1 MSLKTKVKAG
11 NISNLSDA
19 RYCAGMGVD
28 WLSFSADAVDPT
40 TFKEI
45 TSWVT
50 GPQFVLEVTEATTL
64 NSIDQYQVSTLE
76 ITYKQLS
83 LIDRLPSMEWI
94 ITLPLSVWNEQKHE
108 ILQFKDTISFLVLDL
123 DIADLQDVTD
133 MAAHFKILINQP
145 DTHSLADILTLPLEG
160 ISINVAGENEL
171 KPGLKDFERLA
182 SILEELEVL
191 D

>member
-1 MSLKTKVKAG
+1 M
-11 NISNLSDA
+11 
-19 RYCAGMGVD
+19 
-28 WLSFSADAVDPT
+28 
-40 TFKEI
+40 
-45 TSWVT
+45 
-50 GPQFVLEVTEATTL
+50 
-64 NSIDQYQVSTLE
+64 
-76 ITYKQLS
+76 
-83 LIDRLPSMEWI
+83 
-94 ITLPLSVWNEQKHE
+94 
-108 ILQFKDTISFLVLDL
+108 FLVLDL